1 MQKYND
7 LSNNNKFSQPFNYY
21 FDCLNVVFMNV
32 KGIKNTFRDALG
44 GFPGM
49 QSNDRKSFVL
59 LLFAIATL
67 CNLIYLLFRYLS
79 TFSAMRWASAIAR
92 TTSEAPLAVSPARNT
107 LSAYSVC

>member
-32 KGIKNTFRDALG
+32 KGIKNTFRDALN

-59 LLFAIATL
+59 LLFGDYNTL
-67 CNLIYLLFRYLS
+67 QSYLLVIQIILRYK
-79 TFSAMRWASAIAR
+79 
-92 TTSEAPLAVSPARNT
+92 
-107 LSAYSVC
+107 